1 MSHLRVLKHWAG
13 RAITVVIPFLN
24 VTCYHCEFVGTIHE
38 QMRISQHHHG
48 INAFW
53 QSKLLRQRRQ
63 KNLKQ
68 LPKITCQI
76 IIHAKNLLWSSLLQ
90 GHKQTHWKGI
100 VFWFWTAET
109 CPFLTCLEKQNMAG
123 QVSWKRAKGRKSYY
137 WGMGWNW
144 GSWRR
149 YGHFL

>member
-1 MSHLRVLKHWAG
+1 M
-13 RAITVVIPFLN
+13 VIPFLN

-53 QSKLLRQRRQ
+53 QSKLLKQRRQ

-90 GHKQTHWKGI
+90 GHKQKHWKGI

-109 CPFLTCLEKQNMAG
+109 CPFLTCLEKQTQ
-123 QVSWKRAKGRKSYY
+123 QVRSHGAEQNEGRIAAE
-137 WGMGWNW
+137 GWDRI
-144 GSWRR
+144 GEVGRDMVLFI
-149 YGHFL
+149 YMMTDLY